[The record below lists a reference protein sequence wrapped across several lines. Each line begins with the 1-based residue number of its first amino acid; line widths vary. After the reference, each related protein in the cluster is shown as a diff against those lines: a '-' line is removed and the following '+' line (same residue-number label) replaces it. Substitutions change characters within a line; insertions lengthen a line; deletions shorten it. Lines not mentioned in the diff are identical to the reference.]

1 MTSECP
7 MVNQNPPEI
16 NNNCLAALDN
26 YARIQEFDASKGVA
40 VDPINRP
47 SPLRTD
53 SDNWFAHR
61 TMAERIPENI
71 ELVASRNDYPQSM
84 ASDLRSLAR
93 AIREDDEATMF
104 APPAPDFESW
114 FESCASVLP
123 ATWLHA
129 PWMFAETF
137 AYRKLIEAVRFW
149 ETAIDPFAPMK
160 EDELSGAG
168 PWELQAEALASDGS
182 TEQQIA
188 STLKYSLWGNR
199 IDLSYR
205 DSMHLGSRGHDS
217 ELIVDDSAA
226 AAALL
231 ARPGGTV
238 HLATDNTGSEL
249 AADLILADRLLSVE
263 ACTVVFEVKMHPT
276 YVSDATAQ
284 DVLALVSRMS
294 AHGEGLSGRTPAD
307 AAVRLR
313 KAFEAGRFRIIPH
326 LYWNS
331 SRFLWELPDGIL
343 SALTSARILI
353 LKGDMNYRRLSGDGL
368 WNSEVPFS
376 TAAGYLPCPVLAVRT
391 LKSDTLMGGPV
402 DRIARLDRE
411 EPTWRSGGKYGAI
424 QLCMPHAPLDQRPQ

>member
-1 MTSECP
+1 VYPT
-7 MVNQNPPEI
+7 
-16 NNNCLAALDN
+16 
-26 YARIQEFDASKGVA
+26 
-40 VDPINRP
+40 NRP
-47 SPLRTD
+47 LPLRTD
-53 SDNWFAHR
+53 GGNWFAHR

-71 ELVASRNDYPQSM
+71 ELVASRNDFPQRIT
-84 ASDLRSLAR
+84 SDLQSLAR

-104 APPAPDFESW
+104 APPAPDYESW
-114 FESCASVLP
+114 LDSCASVLP

-149 ETAIDPFAPMK
+149 ETGIDPFAPMK
-160 EDELSGAG
+160 DDELSGAG
-168 PWELQAEALASDGS
+168 PWELQSEALSSAGS
-182 TEQQIA
+182 AERRIA
-188 STLKYSLWGNR
+188 ATLKYSLWGNR

-205 DSMHLGSRGHDS
+205 DSMHLGSRGQDS
-217 ELIVDDSAA
+217 ELIVDDSAVA
-226 AAALL
+226 AELL

-249 AADLILADRLLSVE
+249 AADLILADRLLSIDGRI
-263 ACTVVFEVKMHPT
+263 VVFDVKMHPT

-284 DVLALVSRMS
+284 DVLTLISRMS
-294 AHGEGLSGRTPAD
+294 DHTEGGNGLSPAD
-307 AAVRLR
+307 AAGRLR

-331 SRFLWELPDGIL
+331 SRFLWELPEGVL
-343 SALTSARILI
+343 AALASARLLI

-368 WNSEVPFS
+368 WTPDVPFS

-402 DRIARLDRE
+402 DRITLLDRE

-424 QLCMPHAPLDQRPQ
+424 QLGATQVTPVRQELSGRETPNPQAR